1 MERRDEMGYR
11 PRMFSRDV
19 LRIDHEATANE
30 IAEAI
35 RAQVLGRLRKKGVV
49 IGLSGGIDSS
59 VAAALSV
66 RALGKDK
73 VFGLFMPER
82 DSSSDALRLGRMM
95 AEAMGIQAIVED
107 IAPALAGVGCYARQN
122 EAIRMIFPEY
132 GDGYKCKITLPS
144 VLDSDRLNVSR
155 LTIETPSGEQKTA
168 RMTPACYL
176 QLVAATNYKQRIRKM
191 TEYYHADRLN
201 YAVAGTPN
209 RLEYDQGFFVKQ
221 GDGAADFK
229 PIAHL
234 YKTQVYALAE
244 HLGVPAEIRS
254 RPPTTDTFSMA
265 QTQEEF
271 YFALPYD
278 KMDLCLY
285 AHNHGVAASEAA
297 PVLGLTSEQVERVF
311 RDIDAK
317 RRATSYLHERPLL
330 VHPVQ
335 ELQGAKK
342 A

>member
-1 MERRDEMGYR
+1 MLA
-11 PRMFSRDV
+11 RDV
-19 LRIDHEATANE
+19 LKIDTKAVAEE
-30 IAEAI
+30 IAGAI
-35 RAQVLGRLRKKGVV
+35 REQVLGRLRKKGVV
-49 IGLSGGIDSS
+49 VGLSGGIDSS
-59 VAAALSV
+59 VVSALAV
-66 RALGKDK
+66 RAVGKER
-73 VFGLFMPER
+73 VFGIFMPER
-82 DSSSDALRLGRMM
+82 DSSDDALRLGRMM
-95 AEAMGIQAIVED
+95 AESLGIQAIVED
-107 IAPALAGVGCYARQN
+107 IAPALAGAGCYARQN
-122 EAIRMIFPEY
+122 EAIRMLFPEY

-155 LTIETPSGEQKTA
+155 LTIETPSGEVKTA

-176 QLVAATNYKQRIRKM
+176 QLVAATNFKQRIRKM

-201 YAVAGTPN
+201 YAVSGTPN

-244 HLGVPAEIRS
+244 ELGVPAEIRG
-254 RPPTTDTFSMA
+254 RPPTTDTFSMS

-285 AHNHGVAASEAA
+285 GHNHGVAAAEVAET
-297 PVLGLTSEQVERVF
+297 LGLKTEQIERVYK
-311 RDIDAK
+311 DIDAK
-317 RRATSYLHERPLL
+317 RRATAYLHTPPLL
-330 VHPVQ
+330 VHPV
-335 ELQGAKK
+335 EEVVGGK
-342 A
+342 AHA